1 VNYELLRKAHLEK
14 VMHPALRIL
23 TLAGLIAIID
33 IPWLLSAQPYTSA
46 MIRSI
51 QKGTDAVFR
60 YESAIVVYLAL
71 AYLATL
77 PNSATEAF
85 LLGLCVY
92 AVYDFTN
99 YATFEKY
106 HFGFGV
112 IDSLWGGILFTLVY
126 HAKNYL
132 KL

>member
-1 VNYELLRKAHLEK
+1 
-14 VMHPALRIL
+14 MHPMLRIL
-23 TLAGLIAIID
+23 ALSVLIFLID
-33 IPWLLSAQPYTSA
+33 IPWLLAVQPYTSA

-77 PNSATEAF
+77 PKTATEAF
-85 LLGLCVY
+85 LIGLTVY

-99 YATFEKY
+99 YATFAKY
-106 HFGFGV
+106 QIGFG
-112 IDSLWGGILFTLVY
+112 IMDSLWGGVLFTIVY
-126 HAKNYL
+126 HLKNYL
-132 KL
+132 NL